1 MSDERNQRTEWSHE
15 EEAGASGLSLKGRDI
30 MPTSGRQRSIG
41 AWGFFMISV
50 AMYVQLV
57 SFVAGAQVYPAL
69 SPLTIIIAVIVGN
82 VVVWGLLVLTGDIGL
97 RHGIPF
103 AVYARAPFG
112 YLGAHIPALVRALP
126 ALFWFGF
133 QTWLAAQ
140 ALNIIME
147 TLTGYSNLAL
157 LIILFGALQIL
168 NTALGIEAIAKFD
181 WVATPVLLVTG
192 LVIFIV
198 LLQRYD
204 ITFGQ
209 LFSSEGE
216 GGISFL
222 AAVAI
227 MAGAQITMAVNIA
240 DITRSMRTSEGAN
253 WSVRNRGSAIA
264 QFFGLVPPMALFVI
278 IGMTSGLA
286 TGEWNPILVMADV
299 FGGNTFLLVFVLG
312 AFVIFAQ
319 VASNTGQNL
328 LPPGYVF
335 VNLFP
340 RRITFPVAVIA
351 AGVIGL
357 VITPWNFAEYIPT
370 ILLIISALLG
380 PIIGIMVSDYYL
392 IRRTNLNIR
401 DLYEAN
407 GQYRYWN
414 NFNPAALIVYFGS
427 AAIGILVPN
436 FSFFVALVISF
447 IAYYALMKVWILPRY
462 PQSEVTGSTTEV
474 EPRPQVKQAN

>member
-1 MSDERNQRTEWSHE
+1 MTGERGSSEFSHD
-15 EEAGASGLSLKGRDI
+15 EEAGARGLSLKGRHI
-30 MPTSGRQRSIG
+30 MPTVPAQRTIG
-41 AWGFFMISV
+41 TWGFFMISV

-57 SFVAGAQVYPAL
+57 SFIAGSQVYPAL
-69 SPLTIIIAVIVGN
+69 SPMMILITVIVGN
-82 VVVWGLLVLTGDIGL
+82 IVVWALLVLTGDIGL
-97 RHGIPF
+97 KHGVPF

-147 TLTGYSNLAL
+147 TLTGYSNLTL
-157 LIILFGALQIL
+157 LIVVFGAFQIL
-168 NTALGIEAIAKFD
+168 NTALGIEAIAIFD
-181 WVATPVLLVTG
+181 WVATPVLLTTG
-192 LVIFIV
+192 IIMEIA
-198 LLQRYD
+198 LLRRYD
-204 ITFGQ
+204 IGFSE
-209 LFSSEGE
+209 LFSAQGE

-227 MAGAQITMAVNIA
+227 MAGAQITMAVNIS
-240 DITRSMRTSEGAN
+240 DITRSMMANRGAA
-253 WSVRNRGSAIA
+253 WARRNRGSAIA
-264 QFFGLVPPMALFVI
+264 QFFGLVPPMAMFVI
-278 IGMTSGLA
+278 VGMTSGLA

-299 FGGNTFLLVFVLG
+299 FGGNTLLLVLVLG
-312 AFVIFAQ
+312 SFVIFAQ

-340 RRITFPVAVIA
+340 RKITFPVAVIA
-351 AGVIGL
+351 AGVVGL

-380 PIIGIMVSDYYL
+380 PIVGIMVSDYYL
-392 IRRTNLNIR
+392 IRRTNVNVR
-401 DLYEAN
+401 DLYEAG

-414 NFNPAALIVYFGS
+414 NFNPAALIVYFAS
-427 AAIGILVPN
+427 ATVGILIPD
-436 FSFFVALVISF
+436 FSFFVALVVSF
-447 IAYYALMKVWILPRY
+447 FAYYALMKVWILRRY
-462 PQSEVTGSTTEV
+462 PQSEVEAEETVRTTDRV
-474 EPRPQVKQAN
+474 SV

>member
-1 MSDERNQRTEWSHE
+1 MADRGSHE
-15 EEAGASGLSLKGRDI
+15 ELSHTEAAGTRGLSLKGRDI
-30 MPTSGRQRSIG
+30 MPTIPAQRTIST
-41 AWGFFMISV
+41 WGFFMISV

-57 SFVAGAQVYPAL
+57 SFIAGSQVYPAL
-69 SPLTIIIAVIVGN
+69 SPLMIITTVIVGN
-82 VVVWGLLVLTGDIGL
+82 IVVWGLLVLTGDIGL
-97 RHGIPF
+97 KHGVPF

-140 ALNIIME
+140 ALDIIMQ

-157 LIILFGALQIL
+157 LIILFGAFQIV
-168 NTALGIEAIAKFD
+168 NTAMGINAIAKFD

-192 LVIFIV
+192 VIMEIA
-198 LLQRYD
+198 LLRRYD
-204 ITFGQ
+204 IGLSQ
-209 LFSSEGE
+209 LFGTQGE

-240 DITRSMRTSEGAN
+240 DITRSVRTSSESA
-253 WSVRNRGSAIA
+253 WATRNRGSAIA
-264 QFFGLVPPMALFVI
+264 QFFGLVPPMAIFVI

-286 TGEWNPILVMADV
+286 TGEWNPIMVMADV
-299 FGGNTFLLVFVLG
+299 FGGNPLLLVLVLG

-351 AGVIGL
+351 AGVVGL
-357 VITPWNFAEYIPT
+357 VITPWNFATYIPT

-380 PIIGIMVSDYYL
+380 PIVGIMVSDYYL
-392 IRRTNLNIR
+392 IRRTEVNVR
-401 DLYEAN
+401 DLYEAG

-414 NFNPAALIVYFGS
+414 NFNPAALIVYFVS
-427 AAIGILVPN
+427 AGVGILVPD
-436 FSFFVALVISF
+436 FSFFIALVISF
-447 IAYYALMKVWILPRY
+447 FAYYGLMKVWILRRY
-462 PQSEVTGSTTEV
+462 PQSETKDASSVAATDRVS
-474 EPRPQVKQAN
+474 A

>member
-1 MSDERNQRTEWSHE
+1 MSKEESNERNAEFSHT
-15 EEAGASGLSLKGRDI
+15 EEAGARGLSLKGRDI
-30 MPTSGRQRSIG
+30 MPTVPGQRTIG
-41 AWGFFMISV
+41 TWSFFMISV

-57 SFVAGAQVYPAL
+57 SFVAGSQVYPAL
-69 SPLTIIIAVIVGN
+69 SPLTILIAVIVGN
-82 VVVWGLLVLTGDIGL
+82 VVVWALLVLTGDIGL
-97 RHGIPF
+97 KHGVPF

-147 TLTGYSNLAL
+147 TLTGYSNLTL
-157 LIILFGALQIL
+157 LIILFGAFQII
-168 NTALGIEAIAKFD
+168 NTAMGIDAIAKFD
-181 WVATPVLLVTG
+181 WVATPVLLTTG
-192 LVIFIV
+192 IIIEIA
-198 LLQRYD
+198 LLRRYD
-204 ITFGQ
+204 IGVSE
-209 LFSSEGE
+209 LFSTQGE

-240 DITRSMRTSEGAN
+240 DITRSMRTSDTSS
-253 WSVRNRGSAIA
+253 WPQRNRGSAIA
-264 QFFGLVPPMALFVI
+264 QFFGLVPPMAMFVI
-278 IGMTSGLA
+278 VGMTSGLA

-299 FGGNTFLLVFVLG
+299 FGGNAFLLVLVLG
-312 AFVIFAQ
+312 SFVIFAQ

-340 RRITFPVAVIA
+340 RRITFPMAVIA
-351 AGVIGL
+351 AGVVGL

-392 IRRTNLNIR
+392 IRKTNVNVR
-401 DLYEAN
+401 DLYEAG

-414 NFNPAALIVYFGS
+414 NFNPAALIVYFSS
-427 AAIGILVPN
+427 AIVGILVPD
-436 FSFFVALVISF
+436 FAFFVALVVSF
-447 IAYYALMKVWILPRY
+447 IAYYGLMKVWILPRY
-462 PQSEVTGSTTEV
+462 PQSEMDPGKPDAAREDVRV
-474 EPRPQVKQAN
+474 